1 MDLPR
6 TGDIFA
12 IPFFLWLVVY
22 FYTKYKKSGLTQ
34 EEKILAIFCLG
45 GLIADLYFVFIIKN

>member
-1 MDLPR
+1 MNLPR

-12 IPFFLWLVVY
+12 IPFFFWLVIY

-34 EEKILAIFCLG
+34 EEKVLAGFSLC
-45 GLIADLYFVFIIKN
+45 GLIADIYFVFIIKH

>member
-1 MDLPR
+1 MDFPR

-34 EEKILAIFCLG
+34 EEKVLAGFSLS
-45 GLIADLYFVFIIKN
+45 GLLADLYFVFIIKN